1 MGNFCGTCG
10 SKLEEPVTTVKKRA
24 SVGQVEPNIQLENIK
39 KKAKQYSTYFIQQLK
54 SPSRAFEQ
62 GEKDFSNSLLSIL
75 LFAIVYTVSLFLVV
89 NRNYFGESLG
99 FFPFFVQIMLL
110 IFLLFAISVFSLF
123 IANNFFGSPN
133 SLKAII
139 SFYGGQ
145 LSPVVVGV
153 GISFLLMVIQSFTY
167 GQIVL
172 IVSFIFALF
181 VLPLYLVSFLATKKA
196 PGLDSLYGFILYILV
211 FVLLFL
217 ILVTILTDTML
228 GSYLDRMIYL
238 L

>member
-1 MGNFCGTCG
+1 M
-10 SKLEEPVTTVKKRA
+10 KKRSSA
-24 SVGQVEPNIQLENIK
+24 QQVGPNIHIEKIK
-39 KKAKQYSTYFIQQLK
+39 KKSKVYRTYFVQQLK
-54 SPSRAFEQ
+54 NPSRAFEQ
-62 GEKDFSNSLLSIL
+62 GEKDFSNGLISII

-99 FFPFFVQIMLL
+99 FFPFFFQIMLL
-110 IFLLFAISVFSLF
+110 VFLLFGIAIFALF

-145 LSPVVVGV
+145 LSPVVVSVGV
-153 GISFLLMVIQSFTY
+153 SFLLMLIQSFTY
-167 GQIVL
+167 GQLVL
-172 IVSFIFALF
+172 VVSFVFALF
-181 VLPLYLVSFLATKKA
+181 ILPLYLVSFLATKKA
-196 PGLDSLYGFILYILV
+196 PGLDPLYGFILYILV

-217 ILVTILTDTML
+217 ILVTVLAGTML
-228 GSYLDRMIYL
+228 GTYLDRMIYL

>member
-1 MGNFCGTCG
+1 M
-10 SKLEEPVTTVKKRA
+10 KKRA
-24 SVGQVEPNIQLENIK
+24 SAQRVEPNIHMENMK
-39 KKAKQYSTYFIQQLK
+39 KKSKQYSTYFMKQFK
-54 SPSRAFEQ
+54 YPSRAFEE
-62 GEKDFSNSLLSIL
+62 GEKDFSNGLLSIL
-75 LFAIVYTVSLFLVV
+75 LFAIVYTISLFLVV

-110 IFLLFAISVFSLF
+110 VFLLVGIVIFALY

-145 LSPVVVGV
+145 LSPVVVSVGV
-153 GISFLLMVIQSFTY
+153 SFLLMAIQSFTY
-167 GQIVL
+167 GNFVL

-196 PGLDSLYGFILYILV
+196 PGLDPLYGFILYIAV

-217 ILVTILTDTML
+217 ILVTILAGTML
-228 GSYLDRMIYL
+228 GTYLDRMIYL
-238 L
+238 I

>member
-1 MGNFCGTCG
+1 
-10 SKLEEPVTTVKKRA
+10 VKKRSSA
-24 SVGQVEPNIQLENIK
+24 QQVGPNIHIEKIK
-39 KKAKQYSTYFIQQLK
+39 KKSKVYRTYFVQQLK
-54 SPSRAFEQ
+54 NPSRAFEQ
-62 GEKDFSNSLLSIL
+62 GEKDFSNGLISII

-99 FFPFFVQIMLL
+99 FFPFFFQIMLL
-110 IFLLFAISVFSLF
+110 VFLLFGIAIFALF

-145 LSPVVVGV
+145 LSPVVVSVGV
-153 GISFLLMVIQSFTY
+153 SFLLMLIQSFTY
-167 GQIVL
+167 GQLVL
-172 IVSFIFALF
+172 VVSFVFALF
-181 VLPLYLVSFLATKKA
+181 ILPLYLVSFLATKKA
-196 PGLDSLYGFILYILV
+196 PGLDPLYGFILYILV

-217 ILVTILTDTML
+217 ILVTVLAGTML
-228 GSYLDRMIYL
+228 GTYLDRMIYL